1 MWTIKKG
8 FILSAAL
15 LLLWLSPLL
24 SGSRVRAERVY
35 MISETELTQL
45 EVNSQMQK
53 VNSEKKDK
61 LLIEQEKQLNEAEMK
76 SAKAENELQIANEQI
91 KKLKKSNEVTENSL
105 KKTRELFNEYEK
117 EAERKIRIKTR
128 QRNMW
133 IAATVVAVGA
143 AISVLCAALSHL
155 TRKAAD
161 MRSENDLTI

>member
-117 EAERKIRIKTR
+117 ETERAVKIKTR
-128 QRNMW
+128 QRNFW
-133 IAATVVAVGA
+133 IFVSAVAVG
-143 AISVLCAALSHL
+143 
-155 TRKAAD
+155 KAFA
-161 MRSENDLTI
+161 RR

>member
-117 EAERKIRIKTR
+117 EAERAVKIKTR
-128 QRNMW
+128 QRNFW
-133 IAATVVAVGA
+133 IFVSAVAVG
-143 AISVLCAALSHL
+143 
-155 TRKAAD
+155 KAFA
-161 MRSENDLTI
+161 RR

>member
-1 MWTIKKG
+1 MWKIRKG
-8 FILSAAL
+8 LILSAVL
-15 LLLWLSPLL
+15 LSLWLSPLL
-24 SGSRVRAERVY
+24 SGSHAQAEAQY
-35 MISETELTQL
+35 TISETDLTTL
-45 EVNSQMQK
+45 ETNFQTQK
-53 VNSEKKDK
+53 VNSEKKDR

-91 KKLKKSNEVTENSL
+91 KKLRKSNEATENSL

-143 AISVLCAALSHL
+143 AIS
-155 TRKAAD
+155 R
-161 MRSENDLTI
+161 R

>member
-1 MWTIKKG
+1 MWIIKKG
-8 FILSAAL
+8 LILLAVL
-15 LLLWLSPLL
+15 LSVWLSPLFCGL
-24 SGSRVRAERVY
+24 SVRAEVQY
-35 MISETELTQL
+35 TISETDLTTL
-45 EVNSQMQK
+45 ETNFQTQK
-53 VNSEKKDK
+53 VNSEKKDR

-128 QRNMW
+128 PRNMW

-143 AISVLCAALSHL
+143 AIS
-155 TRKAAD
+155 R
-161 MRSENDLTI
+161 R

>member
-1 MWTIKKG
+1 MWKIRKG
-8 FILSAAL
+8 LILSAVL
-15 LLLWLSPLL
+15 LSLWLSPLL
-24 SGSRVRAERVY
+24 SGSHAQAEAQY
-35 MISETELTQL
+35 TISETDLTTL
-45 EVNSQMQK
+45 ETNFQTQK
-53 VNSEKKDK
+53 VNSEKKDR

-143 AISVLCAALSHL
+143 AIS
-155 TRKAAD
+155 R
-161 MRSENDLTI
+161 R

>member
-8 FILSAAL
+8 FILSAVL

-35 MISETELTQL
+35 MISEMELTQL

-143 AISVLCAALSHL
+143 AIS
-155 TRKAAD
+155 R
-161 MRSENDLTI
+161 R

>member
-1 MWTIKKG
+1 MWITRKG
-8 FILSAAL
+8 LILLAVLLSA
-15 LLLWLSPLL
+15 WLSPLL
-24 SGSRVRAERVY
+24 SGSHVRAERVY

-45 EVNSQMQK
+45 EMNSQMQK

-76 SAKAENELQIANEQI
+76 STKAENELQIANEQI

-117 EAERKIRIKTR
+117 EAERKVKIKAR

-133 IAATVVAVGA
+133 IVISAVAVGA
-143 AISVLCAALSHL
+143 AIS
-155 TRKAAD
+155 R
-161 MRSENDLTI
+161 R

>member
-1 MWTIKKG
+1 MWIIKKG
-8 FILSAAL
+8 LILLAVL
-15 LLLWLSPLL
+15 LSVWLSPLFCGL
-24 SGSRVRAERVY
+24 SVRAEAQY
-35 MISETELTQL
+35 TISETDLTTL
-45 EVNSQMQK
+45 ETNFQTQK
-53 VNSEKKDK
+53 VNSEKKDR

-143 AISVLCAALSHL
+143 AIS
-155 TRKAAD
+155 R
-161 MRSENDLTI
+161 R

>member
-128 QRNMW
+128 QQNMW

-143 AISVLCAALSHL
+143 AIS
-155 TRKAAD
+155 R
-161 MRSENDLTI
+161 R

>member
-53 VNSEKKDK
+53 VNSEKKNK

-143 AISVLCAALSHL
+143 AIS
-155 TRKAAD
+155 R
-161 MRSENDLTI
+161 R